1 MSITSDYSN
10 YPRHVGP
17 QRAINERSGAVP
29 YEVIN
34 YQSTTLTGA
43 TPTPTVA
50 QLLGGQLKCS
60 NNGAYTVTQTNITGA
75 ALDAAIPAYDL
86 RVGLT
91 LPVVVVSTN
100 AAGVPTI
107 GAAAAGVTQ
116 YGVLVGATASNVRI
130 NYVRTGAATWD
141 SIVFASA

>member
-1 MSITSDYSN
+1 MSAPSDFAS
-10 YPRHVGP
+10 YPRNIGP
-17 QRAINERSGAVP
+17 QRRLNENSGAVP

-34 YQSTTLTGA
+34 YQSTTLSGA

-50 QLLGGQLKCS
+50 QLLGGQIKCS
-60 NNGAYTVTQTNITGA
+60 NNGAYTLTQTNLTGA
-75 ALDAAIPAYDL
+75 ALDAAIPAFAL

-91 LPVVVVSTN
+91 LPVVIVSTN

-116 YGVLVGATASNVRI
+116 YGVLVGATASCVRI